1 MSVFAFFSSFY
12 EGRSDAC
19 GVLADW
25 LILSPAQKN
34 PCFIFSSSLLI
45 TSDEMPTTFLSLWLW
60 CACESMIEGEV
71 SEGVVP
77 KNYVQL

>member
-1 MSVFAFFSSFY
+1 MSVFALFHLFY

-45 TSDEMPTTFLSLWLW
+45 TSDEMPTTFFSLSVIMV
-60 CACESMIEGEV
+60 CV
-71 SEGVVP
+71 
-77 KNYVQL
+77 